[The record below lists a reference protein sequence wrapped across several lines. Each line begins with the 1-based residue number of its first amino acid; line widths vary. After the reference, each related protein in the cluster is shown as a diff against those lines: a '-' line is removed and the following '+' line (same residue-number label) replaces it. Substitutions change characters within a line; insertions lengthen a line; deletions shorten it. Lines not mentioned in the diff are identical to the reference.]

1 MPLFQ
6 LLKVWHK
13 DPSITN
19 YDVRDLIEEL
29 QEWMDEGFLEADIW
43 STLEKRV
50 NPALLPEQMKQETD
64 ASPPQV
70 NEPRIKQ
77 MIIEKHSDGMK
88 YFLISFTTKF
98 FIQKKTKTM
107 FQAEY
112 LKTLF
117 HVLQAG
123 KRSTTLGTETQ
134 TKCKAQDQIN
144 RLLLHEVAKYVN
156 YDTLGHF
163 ARELG
168 VEHDKIT
175 TPNMFY
181 VNELIY
187 QVGSTRNISISLNKE
202 F

>member
-43 STLEKRV
+43 STLKKRV

-88 YFLISFTTKF
+88 YFLINSTTKF
-98 FIQKKTKTM
+98 FIQKNKGNVSSRIP
-107 FQAEY
+107 E
-112 LKTLF
+112 
-117 HVLQAG
+117 HVISRSAG
-123 KRSTTLGTETQ
+123 WQTFKSTG
-134 TKCKAQDQIN
+134 D
-144 RLLLHEVAKYVN
+144 
-156 YDTLGHF
+156 
-163 ARELG
+163 
-168 VEHDKIT
+168 
-175 TPNMFY
+175 
-181 VNELIY
+181 
-187 QVGSTRNISISLNKE
+187 RNTD
-202 F
+202 